1 MPKTI
6 LSLCVIV
13 AGSLLAAS
21 LVRTTMAKHRTTPA
35 RSDVHP
41 SAHQVQLS
49 DRRGGE
55 DTIEYRIARAQRTP
69 TTVSIVDKSCECVA
83 IEVDEPAALA
93 GDPFSVR
100 LRTRVPIAGS
110 TRGAVVLRLQDTSE
124 QTAQPAENI
133 LLTFELVAMETPGF
147 HVRPGEVVLPDDAP
161 FPLCRA
167 FTLSCSEIGMPAR
180 LRIVDE
186 LSTTEVP
193 HTTISPWE
201 EMAAGGHSSL
211 VELSIPKPT
220 NAASVRILLWELMT
234 TEGDVFVERVPIR
247 SQL

>member
-21 LVRTTMAKHRTTPA
+21 LVRATMAKHGTTRA
-35 RSDVHP
+35 RSDVRP
-41 SAHQVQLS
+41 SAHQIQLS

-55 DTIEYRIARAQRTP
+55 DTIEYRVSRARRTP

-83 IEVDEPAALA
+83 IEVDEPAALV
-93 GDPFSVR
+93 GDPFWVR

-110 TRGAVVLRLQDTSE
+110 TRGAVVLRLLDLGA
-124 QTAQPAENI
+124 QTAQPAENL

-147 HVRPGEVVLPDDAP
+147 HVRPGEVVVEDDAS
-161 FPLCRA
+161 FPVCRA
-167 FTLSCSEIGMPAR
+167 FTISCSEIGMPAR
-180 LRIVDE
+180 LKIVDE
-186 LSTTEVP
+186 MSTTELP
-193 HTTISPWE
+193 HTMISPWE
-201 EMAAGGHSSL
+201 QMTAGGHSCL
-211 VELSIPKPT
+211 VELMLPEPT
-220 NAASVRILLWELMT
+220 TAAPMRILFWELT
-234 TEGDVFVERVPIR
+234 TTDGDVFAERVSIR